1 MENFKRKFKNYS
13 RMAWEFFK
21 EKIRRFWVI
30 LRRTWKKFHVT
41 KVGILLVLSVALVLS
56 VGLTIQA
63 RQVDVDSLQVGLE
76 EPTVI
81 LDEEGEEAGT
91 IYAQKGTYTPIEEIS
106 PAIQH
111 AVISTE
117 DQRFMDHPGFDLI
130 GIGRAAGGY
139 LINGYIVG
147 GGSTITQQ
155 LTKNAYL
162 TADQTILR
170 KLKELFLAIE
180 VEKTYSK
187 ATILEMYLNNSYF
200 GQGVWGVQ
208 DASEK
213 YFNTDASNLSI
224 SEAAT
229 LAGLLKAP
237 TNYNPIDNYERSIDR
252 RNTVLMLM
260 EETGSITP
268 DERQA
273 ASSSELALV
282 DGYDGDEH
290 NQYPYYFDAV
300 IREAE
305 NRYGYD
311 REQISKGGYTI
322 HTSLNQNQQQAMS
335 RIYEQDWLFETAP
348 DGTESQSASVA
359 LNPQTG
365 GVTAV
370 VGGRGD
376 YNMGD
381 FNRVIQMKRQPGS
394 IIKPMGVYAPAL
406 EAGYEID
413 SIVLDE
419 QQTYDEDE
427 EEPYTP
433 SNVDHTYDGEIP
445 MFQALAD
452 SKNAATAWLLDD
464 IGVQRGFNKLEEFGL
479 PMTNADKNIP
489 AVGLGGMHEGASPLD
504 MASAYSVFAND
515 GVQVDT
521 HFITQ
526 IVDPTGAVIVDNT
539 DPSEKRVLSKEVNDD
554 MNRMLLN
561 VYTNGSAKS
570 VNPSGYQIAGK
581 TGTTQ
586 TLSND
591 GATDQ
596 WMVGYTPDLVVTSWA
611 GYDHTTE
618 DHYMRSYTTQG
629 IGQVLKAE
637 LETMLPHTTGTEFA
651 VDDSEIEVIVEENQE
666 SEAVQRLREGLER
679 TGEVIQKGAEE
690 AVNGARDWIDS
701 FLNR

>member
-1 MENFKRKFKNYS
+1 MNNFKQKFKKVS
-13 RMAWEFFK
+13 RTAWEYSK
-21 EKIRRFWVI
+21 EKFQRFWVI
-30 LRRTWKKFHVT
+30 LRRLWKKYHVT
-41 KVGILLVLSVALVLS
+41 KVSILLVLSVALVLS
-56 VGLTIQA
+56 VVLTIQA
-63 RQVDVDSLQVGLE
+63 RQVDVDSLQVGLQ

-91 IYAQKGTYTPIEEIS
+91 IYSQKGTYTPIEEIS

-111 AVISTE
+111 AVVATE
-117 DQRFMDHPGFDLI
+117 DQRFMEHPGFDLI
-130 GIGRAAGGY
+130 GIGRAAVGY
-139 LINGYIVG
+139 LANGYIVG

-162 TADQTILR
+162 TADQTLLR
-170 KLKELFLAIE
+170 KLRELFLAIE
-180 VEKTYSK
+180 IEKSYSK

-213 YFNTDASNLSI
+213 YFDEDASDLTI

-237 TNYNPIDNYERSIDR
+237 TNYNPIDNYDTAIDR

-260 EETGSITP
+260 EETGAITP
-268 DERQA
+268 EERQA
-273 ASSSELALV
+273 AASSELQLV
-282 DGYDGDEH
+282 DGYDARDD
-290 NQYPYYFDAV
+290 NPYPYYFDAV

-305 NRYGYD
+305 IRYGYD
-311 REQISKGGYTI
+311 REEISKGGYTI
-322 HTSLNQNQQQAMS
+322 HTNLNQNQQQQMNNVYA
-335 RIYEQDWLFETAP
+335 QDWLFETAP
-348 DGTESQSASVA
+348 DGTPSQSASVA

-381 FNRVIQMKRQPGS
+381 FNRAVMMARQPGS

-413 SIVLDE
+413 STVIDE
-419 QQTYDEDE
+419 QQTFDGAGDES
-427 EEPYTP
+427 YTP

-445 MFQALAD
+445 MFQSLAE
-452 SKNAATAWLLDD
+452 SKNAGTVWLLDQ
-464 IGVQRGFNKLEEFGL
+464 IGVQRGYNKLEEFGI
-479 PMTNADKNIP
+479 PMAEEDRNIS
-489 AVGLGGMHEGASPLD
+489 AVALGGMHEGASPLE

-515 GVQVDT
+515 GVQVDA
-521 HFITQ
+521 HFITK
-526 IVDPTGAVIVDNT
+526 IVDPTGAVVADNT
-539 DPSEKRVLSKEVNDD
+539 DPNEKRVLSTEVNDD

-561 VYTNGSAKS
+561 VYSNGSAES
-570 VNPSGYQIAGK
+570 VQPAGYEIAGK

-586 TLSND
+586 TAGD
-591 GATDQ
+591 EGATDQ

-611 GYDHTTE
+611 GYDQTTE
-618 DHYMRSYTTQG
+618 DHYMRSYTTAG

-637 LETMLPHTTGTEFA
+637 LESMLPYTTGTEFA
-651 VDDSEIEVIVEENQE
+651 VDDSDIEVLVRENQE
-666 SEAVQRLREGLER
+666 NETVQRIREGLER
-679 TGEVIQKGAEE
+679 TGEVIRDTAED
-690 AVNGARDWIDS
+690 AVNGARDWLDS